1 MIVAERKTKSE
12 KGKQTREE
20 SWNIFTINL
29 PILCETIC
37 PRYPCR
43 DFIGTGVT
51 AVVNPPT
58 PKLVTESMFGGGK
71 HVYFENL
78 LRLMSPHLKELEMAW
93 FTFQKISCHPS
104 LYVVSATVKSIG
116 YGVAGLFNTVY

>member
-1 MIVAERKTKSE
+1 MIVAERKTKCE
-12 KGKQTREE
+12 KGKHTQEE

-37 PRYPCR
+37 PRYLR
-43 DFIGTGVT
+43 RHFVLVTSLGTRVP

-71 HVYFENL
+71 MCT
-78 LRLMSPHLKELEMAW
+78 LRIYSD
-93 FTFQKISCHPS
+93 SCP
-104 LYVVSATVKSIG
+104 LT
-116 YGVAGLFNTVY
+116 